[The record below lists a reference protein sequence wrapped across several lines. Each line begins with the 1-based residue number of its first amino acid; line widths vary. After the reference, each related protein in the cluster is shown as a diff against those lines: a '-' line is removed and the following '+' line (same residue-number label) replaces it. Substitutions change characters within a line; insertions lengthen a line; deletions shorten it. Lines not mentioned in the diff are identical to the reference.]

1 MQMPLIT
8 LEDIKS
14 QLRLEADY
22 SEEDQ
27 YLTLIGA
34 AAESRMSEYLNR
46 NLYPEGATIPSS
58 DPDGMVMPASVRL
71 ALLFLVT
78 HFYENRSAVSEVE
91 MVELP
96 MSFTWLARPHRIYP
110 Q

>member
-22 SEEDQ
+22 SDEDQ

-34 AAESRMSEYLNR
+34 AAESRMSEY
-46 NLYPEGATIPSS
+46 P
-58 DPDGMVMPASVRL
+58 PDYVNQLRVF
-71 ALLFLVT
+71 ALLNQFRLQ
-78 HFYENRSAVSEVE
+78 YQEESA
-91 MVELP
+91 
-96 MSFTWLARPHRIYP
+96 
-110 Q
+110 